1 MFQPGEEGYGGAKD
15 MLDEGLLDIPTGRT
29 HGPVEAAFAIHI
41 GSRYPTGAI
50 RLRAGAQMASSDVLR
65 ITVEGKGGHASAPH
79 LAVDPITVA
88 AEIVLALQVAVTRG
102 VDPFDPAVITIAKVT
117 AGTTNNI
124 IPETAELL
132 GTIRT
137 VSEETRAAV
146 KERVKA
152 LVEGICSAYGATGK
166 LDIQAG
172 YPVTAND
179 DAFAAFVLD
188 VARDLVGR
196 EAVEP
201 LKAPIMGAE
210 DFSYVL
216 QKVPGAMAF
225 LGAVP
230 AGTRPGDGAAEPLE
244 PGRLRRG
251 SAAGRGRALRR
262 RRPAPPRRRVSD
274 DETRADLRRRLAE
287 VPRRLA
293 VATRAAA
300 DKPTAAGEWTPAE
313 VVRHLIAV
321 EEEVWHSRLR
331 QLAAED
337 RPRWPWTEP
346 DRWLGA
352 PDASLEDL
360 LIVYAD
366 RRGTTIAILGEL
378 DDAGWARTGEHA
390 TYGVLDV
397 AALMAKAI
405 DHDDEHLD
413 ELPMSPEPVTRSTR
427 LAANAAAIAVV
438 AYAILWFATTQVRS
452 IREVSPF
459 AEDPW
464 DAVASYAAIFLP
476 MVAGATWIRS
486 LRHRGP
492 ILPPA
497 TAARI

>member
-1 MFQPGEEGYGGAKD
+1 MTTDFAPDLATLLTDARTLLPDVVAIRRRIHRHPEIGKDLPITQGVIVEELARLGLKPVAGRSLSSVTALIEGGKPGATILLRGDMDALPLTEDTGLEFASEVDGAMHACGHDAHIAMLLGAARLLVDRQADLPGRVLLMFQPGEEGYGGAKD
-15 MLDEGLLDIPTGRT
+15 MLDEGLLDVPTGRT

-102 VDPFDPAVITIAKVT
+102 VDPFDPAVITIAKLT

-146 KERVKA
+146 KERVKS
-152 LVEGICSAYGATGK
+152 LVEGICSAHGAIGK
-166 LDIQAG
+166 LEIDAG

-188 VARDLVGR
+188 VARDLVGG

-230 AGTRPGDGAAEPLE
+230 AGTDPETVPQNHSNLVVFDEDALPVGVALYAAV
-244 PGRLRRG
+244 
-251 SAAGRGRALRR
+251 ALR
-262 RRPAPPRRRVSD
+262 
-274 DETRADLRRRLAE
+274 
-287 VPRRLA
+287 
-293 VATRAAA
+293 
-300 DKPTAAGEWTPAE
+300 
-313 VVRHLIAV
+313 HLGG
-321 EEEVWHSRLR
+321 S
-331 QLAAED
+331 
-337 RPRWPWTEP
+337 
-346 DRWLGA
+346 
-352 PDASLEDL
+352 
-360 LIVYAD
+360 
-366 RRGTTIAILGEL
+366 
-378 DDAGWARTGEHA
+378 
-390 TYGVLDV
+390 
-397 AALMAKAI
+397 
-405 DHDDEHLD
+405 
-413 ELPMSPEPVTRSTR
+413 
-427 LAANAAAIAVV
+427 
-438 AYAILWFATTQVRS
+438 
-452 IREVSPF
+452 
-459 AEDPW
+459 
-464 DAVASYAAIFLP
+464 
-476 MVAGATWIRS
+476 
-486 LRHRGP
+486 
-492 ILPPA
+492 
-497 TAARI
+497 